1 MAVYQ
6 GTPLPRTGARQSV
19 PRQPAP
25 RSPSVSGLPAAR
37 TTTSVRTRGR
47 SATPMYGS
55 TLPRGAMLPRAA
67 VPRDEPVRHVALLR
81 VVAAPR
87 PRVALA
93 GVAVVL
99 ALTFVGLFYLTQT
112 FAAAAARYE
121 TDALLRGAAGDA
133 HGAPITAGVDRPL
146 GLGAAGDPMGTGH
159 GAVPPRSAFAH
170 PRALIV

>member
-6 GTPLPRTGARQSV
+6 GTPLPRTGARKSV

-25 RSPSVSGLPAAR
+25 RPPTVSGLPAAR
-37 TTTSVRTRGR
+37 TTTSIRTRGR
-47 SATPMYGS
+47 SATPMYGN
-55 TLPRGAMLPRAA
+55 TLPRGAMLARAA
-67 VPRDEPVRHVALLR
+67 VPKDEPVRHVALLG

-99 ALTFVGLFYLTQT
+99 VLTFVGLFYLGQT

-121 TDALLRGAAGDA
+121 TEALLMERQAMLMELRSQQGATVRWGSEQQVTQWAQDTGLY
-133 HGAPITAGVDRPL
+133 RL
-146 GLGAAGDPMGTGH
+146 GQPS
-159 GAVPPRSAFAH
+159 RI
-170 PRALIV
+170 RAR